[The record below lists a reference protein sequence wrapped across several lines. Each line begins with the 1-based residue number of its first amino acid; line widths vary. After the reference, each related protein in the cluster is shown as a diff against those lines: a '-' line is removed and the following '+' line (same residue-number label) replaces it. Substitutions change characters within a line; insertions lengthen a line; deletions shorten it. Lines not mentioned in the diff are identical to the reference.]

1 MGWQGM
7 QATCQVYSQCHTGRS
22 NKLRNQYLVTKQRK
36 LLTVTMVEWTKETV
50 YQPAY
55 QPVFQ
60 PLDMLIA
67 RNKH

>member
-7 QATCQVYSQCHTGRS
+7 QATCHVYSQCHTGRS
-22 NKLRNQYLVTKQRK
+22 NKLRNQYLVTTQQK
-36 LLTVTMVEWTKETV
+36 LLKVTMVERTKGTV
-50 YQPAY
+50 YQPTY

-60 PLDMLIA
+60 PLDMLIT